1 MPPKRRRDIN
11 SDVVAL
17 VIDHLEG
24 DPRSLLAC
32 ALTHKTWYP
41 HTMKVLYATIRIRS
55 RRACDALRAR
65 HTQPIDHCVAYTKV
79 LEIHEEST
87 GRFARWAILRLSDLP
102 FLSLKRLVLTGIDYA
117 SGDDSPHP
125 FWQVHG
131 SLCRFGSVTT
141 LELVKCTFPT
151 FRHFLKLISSVP
163 QLRRLKLAGLCAAAI
178 PSILADAPVTTA
190 SRGLKLEELDMKGLS
205 GRNLEHELL
214 TWLSSDGGDGWAH
227 TANLHVLRIRPAPLS
242 QPNNWDATI
251 CDSIT
256 NVLDALAPLA
266 LTELAIPCMSQVRAN
281 LVGYKQLQSLTLF
294 LRGDYYGDWERVCE
308 RAELTFLT
316 LNAPSLRRLTLVLA
330 VTVSSIKPWAK
341 DGLSPLWV
349 RLNTMVTAGHLARI
363 QAAHIDFEWHA
374 YREFGSSDLVIL
386 QRRMQGDVKRLKWH
400 AQRILTV
407 GHTENFFFRPTI
419 QSAEG
424 IVSSILQIGAWVSR
438 IRGV

>member
-1 MPPKRRRDIN
+1 MSLGHLPRFRSSRSFEVRHLPRVRSLLFAQHGQHVDEPLLLFVSLAHSFASPSLNMPPKRRRDIN

-266 LTELAIPCMSQVRAN
+266 LTELAIPCMSQGAQSSDTRPRRAPTHPTC
-281 LVGYKQLQSLTLF
+281 SAREP
-294 LRGDYYGDWERVCE
+294 RG
-308 RAELTFLT
+308 
-316 LNAPSLRRLTLVLA
+316 
-330 VTVSSIKPWAK
+330 
-341 DGLSPLWV
+341 
-349 RLNTMVTAGHLARI
+349 I
-363 QAAHIDFEWHA
+363 QATPEPHA
-374 YREFGSSDLVIL
+374 LPAG
-386 QRRMQGDVKRLKWH
+386 RLL
-400 AQRILTV
+400 R
-407 GHTENFFFRPTI
+407 
-419 QSAEG
+419 
-424 IVSSILQIGAWVSR
+424 
-438 IRGV
+438 